1 MCMNMSRNKQN
12 KVRLAKFISK
22 NLLLRNSADELFN
35 YINEI
40 NSNEIIVDFNK
51 IQSVTR
57 SFSHQYLL
65 NKNKSEKNIININIS
80 PQVKTMFEIVEKA
93 NKNLCLS

>member
-1 MCMNMSRNKQN
+1 MYMNISKNKQH
-12 KVRLAKFISK
+12 KVRLVKFISK

-40 NSNEIIVDFNK
+40 NSNKIFVDFNR

-57 SFSHQYLL
+57 AFTHQYLL
-65 NKNKSEKNIININIS
+65 NKNKSEKKIIDVNIS
-80 PQVKTMFEIVEKA
+80 PQVKTMFEIVEKT